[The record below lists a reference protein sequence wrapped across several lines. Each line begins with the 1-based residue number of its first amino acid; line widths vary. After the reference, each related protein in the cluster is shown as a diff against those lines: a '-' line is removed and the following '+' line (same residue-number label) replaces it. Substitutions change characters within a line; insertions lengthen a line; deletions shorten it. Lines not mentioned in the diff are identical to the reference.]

1 MTKDDIVTIPSPL
14 LRQTSRRIAVIDD
27 EVKQLAQGLIDT
39 MKDWE
44 SGRPNETA
52 AAIAAVQVGQTTRII
67 AIRSAYNK
75 DEEAKYDVY
84 INPEIVKAEGELEAD
99 SEGCLS
105 VPDVYAMVPRPSK
118 VKLKA
123 LNLAGQAVRITAEGF
138 LARVFQHEVDHL
150 QGKLFID
157 HVTDGKF
164 YHLQKNGEL
173 KELGPDE
180 VKQTGIL
187 RYRRG

>member
-1 MTKDDIVTIPSPL
+1 MTKDDIVTIPSPI
-14 LRQTSRRIAVIDD
+14 LRQTSSRVAVIDA
-27 EVKQLAQGLIDT
+27 EVKQLAEGLVAT

-44 SGRPNETA
+44 AERKNETA
-52 AAIAAVQVGQTTRII
+52 AAIAAVQVGKTSRII

-75 DEEAKYDVY
+75 DDEPTYQIY
-84 INPEIVKAEGELEAD
+84 INPEIVKTEGEPETD

-105 VPDVYAMVPRPSK
+105 VPDVYAMVTRPSK

-123 LNLAGQAVRITAEGF
+123 LNLDGQPVRITAEGF

-157 HVTDGKF
+157 RVENGQF
-164 YHLQKNGEL
+164 FHLKEDGEL
-173 KELGPDE
+173 KELTQDE
-180 VKQTGIL
+180 IEQSGIL